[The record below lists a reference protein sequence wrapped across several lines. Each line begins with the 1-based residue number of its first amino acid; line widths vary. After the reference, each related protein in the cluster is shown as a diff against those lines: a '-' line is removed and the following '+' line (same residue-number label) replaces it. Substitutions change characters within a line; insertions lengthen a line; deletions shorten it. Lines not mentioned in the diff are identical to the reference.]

1 MFQEMITKYVIIIIS
16 YELITLDIVKEKI
29 VDVLLDKILYI
40 IIGGF
45 MYLIGFIIKSM
56 FSCCW
61 KDKKQEKEN
70 TKKIVKKRKKR
81 ED

>member
-61 KDKKQEKEN
+61 KHKKEEKEELRS
-70 TKKIVKKRKKR
+70 KKKRKKR

>member
-29 VDVLLDKILYI
+29 VDVILDKILYI

-61 KDKKQEKEN
+61 KHKKEEKEELRSKKKS
-70 TKKIVKKRKKR
+70 KKI
-81 ED
+81 D